1 MVENI
6 CERGLHAVIFNTS
19 HDKISFS
26 AGSNRFGSR
35 PQGSSRLQFGLQS
48 SRFYPAAALYPDRPA
63 AVSSD
68 RLSGA
73 DSDAGRLVGFA
84 QASGNRQTPSLLHP
98 LLRRTKNA
106 KKNSFDDL
114 LKVIFRRARQRKLI
128 GKKAQIIVDAT
139 GLESR
144 YVSRYYVWRSG
155 YKRFGRRQW
164 PKLSVACHS
173 RTHLLPGV
181 FVSWGPSQDS
191 PQFAPVLRQAATKA
205 RWDQVLGDA
214 AYDAEHNH
222 VLCRDILGI
231 RSTVIPA
238 RRRNSLKWPKTK
250 YRRQMKKRFFR
261 KIYGQRWQVESAFSR
276 HKRLLGAFLRSRNE
290 ASQFNECLLRVLT
303 HNLMILWCVF
313 LCSI

>member
-6 CERGLHAVIFNTS
+6 IERGLHDTFLSI

-26 AGSNRFGSR
+26 FGPNRLGSR
-35 PQGSSRLQFGLQS
+35 PQGSSGLRFGLQP
-48 SRFYPAAALYPDRPA
+48 SRFYSTSTVYPYRA
-63 AVSSD
+63 STISTD
-68 RLSGA
+68 RLSGS
-73 DSDAGRLVGFA
+73 DSDAGRLVGFT
-84 QASGNRQTPSLLHP
+84 QSSGDLQTPSLLYS
-98 LLRRTKNA
+98 LLCRKKNA
-106 KKNSFDDL
+106 KKNAFDIL
-114 LKVIFRRARQRKLI
+114 LTVIFRRARQCKLI
-128 GKKAQIIVDAT
+128 GKRAQIAVDAT
-139 GLESR
+139 GLESHH
-144 YVSRYYVWRSG
+144 VSRYYVWRRG

-164 PKLSVACHS
+164 PKLTVACHT
-173 RTHLLPGV
+173 RTHLLPGA

-191 PQFAPVLRQAATKA
+191 PQFAPTLRQAATKA

-222 VLCRDILGI
+222 VLCRDILDI

-238 RRRNSLKWPKTK
+238 RRRNSFKWPKTK
-250 YRRQMKKRFFR
+250 YRRQMKKCFFR

-290 ASQFNECLLRVLT
+290 ASQFNECLFRVLT

-313 LCSI
+313 LCFI